1 MYFVYIL
8 RGNDSSLYTGYTN
21 NLCRRFYEHN
31 FTNKGARYTKLKR
44 PLKLE
49 YYELHETKSQAMKRE
64 HEIKKL
70 RKKEKEILVTKK
82 LL

>member
-8 RGNDSSLYTGYTN
+8 RGKDSSLYTGYTN

-31 FTNKGARYTKLKR
+31 YTDKGAKYTRLKR

-49 YYELHETKSQAMKRE
+49 YFELYESKSQAMKRE
-64 HEIKKL
+64 YEIKKF
-70 RKKEKEILVTKK
+70 KKNEKENLLVKK
-82 LL
+82 SF

>member
-1 MYFVYIL
+1 MYFIYIL
-8 RGNDSSLYTGYTN
+8 RCNDSSLYTGITN
-21 NLCRRFYEHN
+21 NLCRRFYEHS
-31 FTNKGARYTKLKR
+31 FTTKASRYTRIKR

-64 HEIKKL
+64 FEIKKMN
-70 RKKEKEILVTKK
+70 KENKEKLISKK

>member
-31 FTNKGARYTKLKR
+31 YTDKGAKYTRLKR

-49 YYELHETKSQAMKRE
+49 YFELYESKSQAMKRE
-64 HEIKKL
+64 YEIKKF
-70 RKKEKEILVTKK
+70 KKNEKENLLVKK
-82 LL
+82 SF